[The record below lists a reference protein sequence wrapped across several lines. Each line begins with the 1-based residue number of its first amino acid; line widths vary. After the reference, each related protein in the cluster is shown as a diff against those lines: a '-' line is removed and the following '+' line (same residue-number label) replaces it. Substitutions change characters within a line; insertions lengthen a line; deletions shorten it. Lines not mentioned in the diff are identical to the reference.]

1 MRKSAILS
9 ALAAMVMLA
18 ACGPEEVSSNG
29 NGSGGGNT
37 PEPVKVTEIS
47 VAQDKIDV
55 TSAGGSFTVQVTS
68 NATLSVSVSSNW
80 VRQSGSGY
88 SFTADHNPG
97 YDPRSCTITF
107 SADGKSKSVTVTQAQ
122 QDAIIPGETQYEL
135 FYEAQTFT
143 LPVSTN
149 VDLTVAPTVSWIK
162 SQDTRALSQKNF
174 SFSIEENSSKEPRE
188 GIIEIT
194 SGSLR
199 QSIKVVQL
207 PTTHRPETDEDI
219 DRSVEWSNEIS
230 ERINVIQDSLSSLGN
245 VSPEILAEHL
255 KSIDNVLVSE
265 VTNNGSTIAL
275 IQRDGL
281 VLNVFLD
288 SFGSGGT
295 FGSHSVKAFGSS
307 YNRVQ
312 TRSEARVNL
321 PIINKGRKALIL
333 TAVQAQYDPPVEEW
347 KKTLS
352 SRFDHVDVMTDVN
365 GKEDITKFKGDFLS
379 QYDLIFINAH
389 GGIGYDSMNAFTN
402 GWNRFWGTEKY
413 FNNIE
418 GVFIMQSTT
427 RYSAKAVKQYIKS
440 GMFSWD
446 QIALTQVTES
456 LADGFYLAMTPKFL
470 EDASF
475 DKSFVILNSCNSAN
489 DLIWN
494 GSGSMKDAFINAGAA
509 FYSGYENVVNPMR
522 AGFITDHVFNFIM
535 QGISL
540 EDASDYWDHTEVLKT
555 NGEAQYAFWED
566 QDEDWHKKDSGKTKE
581 EALAEGRINL
591 YAPLRFETNP
601 SFGDAKCFLFS
612 PFPELIQPDGS
623 LSPVT
628 FEWNSS
634 ISSFT
639 EEVQYVEYSKT
650 AHDFTRN
657 ETVDC
662 AQTVTY
668 DVFVKGENDNSF
680 KKIGDKDPSDK
691 KVTWTPTSAGDFTWY
706 VVAKVNL
713 NEGKVLSYKSSEGE
727 FSVTIPDTPAIK
739 VTGVKV
745 TPGTVTLEEGMS
757 VELTATIT
765 PTDATNQK
773 VIWSS
778 DHPEFATVDQTG
790 VVTAVAANGST
801 RVYVTATTEDGN
813 KTARCRVYVKEATGD
828 RVPVTGIN
836 IVQSDVEL
844 EVGKTSEL
852 RAGIIPNNATNK
864 SVQWTSSDPSVV
876 TVTDGVLVAKGEGTA
891 TITAKTVDGGFTA
904 SVSVTV
910 KKASEPQK
918 VSVTAVSLNKSTLSL
933 KVGESSTLR
942 ATISPSDATDK
953 GVIWTSNR
961 TSVATVSS
969 SGVVTGKAAGTA
981 VITVR
986 TNDGGKTSTCNVTVT
1001 SNPEPGGEIN
1011 VSQISIS
1018 PSSATLAVG
1027 GTRQFSVTITPANAT
1042 NQEVSW
1048 SSSNTSVASV
1058 NSDGLVTAKAEGQAT
1073 ITVTSKDGGFSSR
1086 ATVTVSSESQEPG
1099 SYSLSPN
1106 PLDFGDVKVG
1116 SESTNRVMIR
1126 NTGKRPIQ
1134 FSKVTSGDGVYLD
1147 MTVPFTLAV
1156 GEGRSFK
1163 VTFVPSEVR
1172 KYWVLISFTTDAD
1185 NEADLLVQGNST
1197 GQSGYSATTPEA
1209 VDLGLSV
1216 KWASFNVGATKP
1228 EGYGDYFAWGETKPK
1243 STYTWTT
1250 YTLAKG
1256 SHTSL
1261 TKYCTDESYGYNGF
1275 TDGKK
1280 RLDSSDDAATASL
1293 GKGWRMPTVSELEEL
1308 KRNCERTW
1316 TTVNGVV
1323 GCLLTSTINGNSIF
1337 IPQAGVR
1344 ADSGNMSTSGGYCWT
1359 SDLDYDPYAA
1369 YNIVFSENSLGYSA
1383 IARFCGL
1390 PIRAVYVD

>member
-1 MRKSAILS
+1 
-9 ALAAMVMLA
+9 MLA

-29 NGSGGGNT
+29 NGSGGGNNT
-37 PEPVKVTEIS
+37 PEPVKVTEIN

-68 NATLSVSVSSNW
+68 NATLSVSVSSDW

-149 VDLTVAPTVSWIK
+149 VDLTVTPTVSWIK

-207 PTTHRPETDEDI
+207 PTTHLPQTEDEMMETIKLAESISAQSKIIIDNAKKASGTEIADAETVASRMRELDGVISAEPSLDGGTVVVMQRDSLYVNILLNTTDSYHDHENESPKSSASTRSTVGNMVIPDGKDALILAPFQSSFNKPLEDYKSYLNGMGYTVQVFEDDKADISKFDGEYLEQFDVVII
-219 DRSVEWSNEIS
+219 DTHGGHHVRNLTSVDFTSVSSGTRFTSETSIEELWYSIKNKDFSPADSKQLYNDYFVVGIDGKNYLAASNLNLHSARFEDKFVFLSACETATDITGNGSLMKAIKDRGAGAVLGYNIS
-230 ERINVIQDSLSSLGN
+230 IPTTQNNVITQCLFSCLEIGLSLEEAILLSKHVLGDDYVNPLITLPSNPASFYLFDPRPGSPNPKVVGNNVTLTWATPKSGISSHLGE
-245 VSPEILAEHL
+245 SYYSYDIYIDDKLAGSSVKPLYTIKGLTSGSHD
-255 KSIDNVLVSE
+255 IYV
-265 VTNNGSTIAL
+265 VTH
-275 IQRDGL
+275 L
-281 VLNVFLD
+281 VLN
-288 SFGSGGT
+288 
-295 FGSHSVKAFGSS
+295 
-307 YNRVQ
+307 N
-312 TRSEARVNL
+312 
-321 PIINKGRKALIL
+321 
-333 TAVQAQYDPPVEEW
+333 
-347 KKTLS
+347 
-352 SRFDHVDVMTDVN
+352 
-365 GKEDITKFKGDFLS
+365 
-379 QYDLIFINAH
+379 
-389 GGIGYDSMNAFTN
+389 
-402 GWNRFWGTEKY
+402 EK
-413 FNNIE
+413 
-418 GVFIMQSTT
+418 V
-427 RYSAKAVKQYIKS
+427 
-440 GMFSWD
+440 
-446 QIALTQVTES
+446 
-456 LADGFYLAMTPKFL
+456 
-470 EDASF
+470 
-475 DKSFVILNSCNSAN
+475 KSFKSEV
-489 DLIWN
+489 
-494 GSGSMKDAFINAGAA
+494 GSFEIEA
-509 FYSGYENVVNPMR
+509 P
-522 AGFITDHVFNFIM
+522 
-535 QGISL
+535 
-540 EDASDYWDHTEVLKT
+540 EV
-555 NGEAQYAFWED
+555 
-566 QDEDWHKKDSGKTKE
+566 
-581 EALAEGRINL
+581 
-591 YAPLRFETNP
+591 
-601 SFGDAKCFLFS
+601 
-612 PFPELIQPDGS
+612 
-623 LSPVT
+623 
-628 FEWNSS
+628 
-634 ISSFT
+634 
-639 EEVQYVEYSKT
+639 
-650 AHDFTRN
+650 
-657 ETVDC
+657 
-662 AQTVTY
+662 
-668 DVFVKGENDNSF
+668 
-680 KKIGDKDPSDK
+680 
-691 KVTWTPTSAGDFTWY
+691 
-706 VVAKVNL
+706 
-713 NEGKVLSYKSSEGE
+713 
-727 FSVTIPDTPAIK
+727 PDTPAIK

-745 TPGTVTLEEGMS
+745 NPGTVTLEEGMS

-790 VVTAVAANGST
+790 VVTAIAPNGST

-813 KTARCRVYVKEATGD
+813 KTARCRIYVKEATGD

-844 EVGKTSEL
+844 DVGKTSEL
-852 RAGIIPNNATNK
+852 WAGIIPSNATNK

-1042 NQEVSW
+1042 NQGVSW

-1073 ITVTSKDGGFSSR
+1073 ITVTSKDGGFSSK
-1086 ATVTVSSESQEPG
+1086 ATVTVSRESQEPG

-1116 SESTNRVMIR
+1116 SESTDRVMIR

>member
-9 ALAAMVMLA
+9 VLAAMVMLA

-29 NGSGGGNT
+29 NGSGGGNNT

-47 VAQDKIDV
+47 VAQDKINV

-68 NATLSVSVSSNW
+68 NATLSVSVSSDW
-80 VRQSGSGY
+80 VHQSGSGY

-207 PTTHRPETDEDI
+207 PTTHLPQTEDEMMETIKLAESISAQSKIIIDNAKKASGTEIADAETVASRMRELDGVISAEPSLDGGTVVVMQRDSLYVNILLNTTDSYHDHENESPKSSASTRSTVGNMVIPDGKDALILAPFQSSFNKPLEDYKSYLNGMGYTVQVFEDDKADISKFDGEYLEQFDVVII
-219 DRSVEWSNEIS
+219 DTHGGHHVRNLTSVDFTSVSSGTRFTSETSIEELWYSIKNKDFSPADSKQLYNDYFVVGIDGKNYLAASNLNLHSARFEDKFVFLSACETATDITGNGSLMKAIKDRGAGAVLGYNIS
-230 ERINVIQDSLSSLGN
+230 IPTTQNNVITQCLFSCLEIGLSLEEAILLSKHVLGDDYVNPLITLPSNPASFYLFDPRPGSPNPKVVGNNVTLTWATPKSGISSHLGE
-245 VSPEILAEHL
+245 SYYSYDIYIDDKLAGSSVKPLYTIKGLTSGSHD
-255 KSIDNVLVSE
+255 IYV
-265 VTNNGSTIAL
+265 VTH
-275 IQRDGL
+275 L
-281 VLNVFLD
+281 VLNNEK
-288 SFGSGGT
+288 
-295 FGSHSVKAFGSS
+295 VKS
-307 YNRVQ
+307 
-312 TRSEARVNL
+312 
-321 PIINKGRKALIL
+321 
-333 TAVQAQYDPPVEEW
+333 
-347 KKTLS
+347 
-352 SRFDHVDVMTDVN
+352 
-365 GKEDITKFKGDFLS
+365 FKGEVGSF
-379 QYDLIFINAH
+379 
-389 GGIGYDSMNAFTN
+389 
-402 GWNRFWGTEKY
+402 E
-413 FNNIE
+413 IE
-418 GVFIMQSTT
+418 
-427 RYSAKAVKQYIKS
+427 A
-440 GMFSWD
+440 
-446 QIALTQVTES
+446 
-456 LADGFYLAMTPKFL
+456 P
-470 EDASF
+470 
-475 DKSFVILNSCNSAN
+475 
-489 DLIWN
+489 
-494 GSGSMKDAFINAGAA
+494 
-509 FYSGYENVVNPMR
+509 
-522 AGFITDHVFNFIM
+522 
-535 QGISL
+535 
-540 EDASDYWDHTEVLKT
+540 EV
-555 NGEAQYAFWED
+555 
-566 QDEDWHKKDSGKTKE
+566 
-581 EALAEGRINL
+581 
-591 YAPLRFETNP
+591 
-601 SFGDAKCFLFS
+601 
-612 PFPELIQPDGS
+612 
-623 LSPVT
+623 
-628 FEWNSS
+628 
-634 ISSFT
+634 
-639 EEVQYVEYSKT
+639 
-650 AHDFTRN
+650 
-657 ETVDC
+657 
-662 AQTVTY
+662 
-668 DVFVKGENDNSF
+668 
-680 KKIGDKDPSDK
+680 
-691 KVTWTPTSAGDFTWY
+691 
-706 VVAKVNL
+706 
-713 NEGKVLSYKSSEGE
+713 
-727 FSVTIPDTPAIK
+727 PAIK

-813 KTARCRVYVKEATGD
+813 KTARCRIYVKEATGD

-852 RAGIIPNNATNK
+852 RAGIIPSNATNK

-1058 NSDGLVTAKAEGQAT
+1058 NSEGLVTAKAEGQAT
-1073 ITVTSKDGGFSSR
+1073 ITVTSKDGGFSSK

-1185 NEADLLVQGNST
+1185 NEAELLVQGNST
-1197 GQSGYSATTPEA
+1197 GQSGYSVTTPEA

-1359 SDLDYDPYAA
+1359 SDLDYDPYSA
-1369 YNIVFSENSLGYSA
+1369 YNILFNENTLGYSA

>member
-9 ALAAMVMLA
+9 ALAALVMLA
-18 ACGPEEVSSNG
+18 GCGPEEVSSNG

-37 PEPVKVTEIS
+37 PEPEKVTEIS
-47 VAQDKIDV
+47 VAQDKINV

-68 NATLSVSVSSNW
+68 NATLSVSVSSDW

-107 SADGKSKSVTVTQAQ
+107 SAGGKSKSVTVTQAQ

-207 PTTHRPETDEDI
+207 PTTHFPNTKH
-219 DRSVEWSNEIS
+219 EWKESLAMSYSIQQDVSSKIEEIS
-230 ERINVIQDSLSSLGN
+230 KSGLVEEESFLDEILGVDDVIDVRLNESGSNLGVMQRDSLWVNYTLYRRGETSSDQVG
-245 VSPEILAEHL
+245 
-255 KSIDNVLVSE
+255 
-265 VTNNGSTIAL
+265 T
-275 IQRDGL
+275 R
-281 VLNVFLD
+281 
-288 SFGSGGT
+288 SGRVN
-295 FGSHSVKAFGSS
+295 SHSFTRRLSAEKEEGNSS
-307 YNRVQ
+307 
-312 TRSEARVNL
+312 
-321 PIINKGRKALIL
+321 ICNKGKALIL
-333 TAVQAQYDPPVEEW
+333 APFLHQFDNEQFILDWINVLKYSGFEEEEIDYYPDSKATILHYLGDNLSKYD
-347 KKTLS
+347 
-352 SRFDHVDVMTDVN
+352 
-365 GKEDITKFKGDFLS
+365 
-379 QYDLIFINAH
+379 FIIIDAH
-389 GGIGYDSMNAFTN
+389 GGTFYRARYPKGVLVEEQTAIASGTVYD
-402 GWNRFWGTEKY
+402 E
-413 FNNIE
+413 
-418 GVFIMQSTT
+418 ST
-427 RYSAKAVKQYIKS
+427 V
-440 GMFSWD
+440 G
-446 QIALTQVTES
+446 
-456 LADGFYLAMTPKFL
+456 
-470 EDASF
+470 
-475 DKSFVILNSCNSAN
+475 
-489 DLIWN
+489 DLI
-494 GSGSMKDAFINAGAA
+494 
-509 FYSGYENVVNPMR
+509 
-522 AGFITDHVFNFIM
+522 
-535 QGISL
+535 
-540 EDASDYWDHTEVLKT
+540 
-555 NGEAQYAFWED
+555 
-566 QDEDWHKKDSGKTKE
+566 DSGKLSAESIALNKVPDLEDIYLCMTTSFLDNAHFNNTCVILQSCETSKILDNSNGGSLIQTFLDRGCAVATGYDE
-581 EALAEGRINL
+581 SIETQTGTWMTEMIMFALAEGLSFKDAAEYIENL
-591 YAPLRFETNP
+591 PLFYDYCSQLRDYYTTT
-601 SFGDAKCFLFS
+601 SFLFNLIKIRNFVDASSVNHTLFNYREKNPGKSYHLMNPYCVLGEVKPSGNRVSFSFASGVYPPAAALEKYDHDKLPDFKFHMSHRASYDLFVDDNRVKSGMSIDS
-612 PFPELIQPDGS
+612 PDYL
-623 LSPVT
+623 
-628 FEWNSS
+628 
-634 ISSFT
+634 
-639 EEVQYVEYSKT
+639 
-650 AHDFTRN
+650 
-657 ETVDC
+657 TVD
-662 AQTVTY
+662 VSN
-668 DVFVKGENDNSF
+668 VSVGNHK
-680 KKIGDKDPSDK
+680 
-691 KVTWTPTSAGDFTWY
+691 WY
-706 VVAKVNL
+706 VVTHIID
-713 NEGKVLSYKSSEGE
+713 NENRDTVGSYKSGVKPFE
-727 FSVTIPDTPAIK
+727 VTAPEVPAIK

-745 TPGTVTLEEGMS
+745 NPGTVTLEEGMS

-778 DHPEFATVDQTG
+778 DHPEFVTVDQTG

-852 RAGIIPNNATNK
+852 RAGIIPSNATNK

-1048 SSSNTSVASV
+1048 SSSNSSVASV

-1185 NEADLLVQGNST
+1185 NEAELLVQGNST

-1344 ADSGNMSTSGGYCWT
+1344 ADSGNMSTSGGYYWT
-1359 SDLDYDPYAA
+1359 SDLDYDPYSA
-1369 YNIVFSENSLGYSA
+1369 YNILFNENTLGYSA

-1390 PIRAVYVD
+1390 PIRAVYGD